1 VISANGLLSSLW
13 VSQHKDESNPF
24 LFATKIYPSRNFRTK
39 PTVKNEF
46 MNPPWTSCR
55 HLVAPEIQRSMSAA

>member
-39 PTVKNEF
+39 PKNQYSELRALRVLRGENTFTVISKE
-46 MNPPWTSCR
+46 
-55 HLVAPEIQRSMSAA
+55 LY